1 MIQNSITV
9 NQQKPPGFSPQA
21 TQSVFNNN
29 YASALASGDP
39 RFNVKQYD
47 RGGISRGGAQWG
59 QAGIDA
65 SQKMV
70 QGIADAY
77 SQKSADAVSNATTQL
92 QGDQQQQAYS
102 QQLASL
108 QQQQNN
114 DSAMAALQRQ
124 QQQMSF
130 VNSLLGGL
138 LN

>member
-1 MIQNSITV
+1 MNQNSVTV
-9 NQQKPPGFSPQA
+9 NQPRPAGFTPQT

-29 YASALASGDP
+29 YANAMAAGDP

-47 RGGISRGGAQWG
+47 RGGMSRGGGQWG

-65 SQKMV
+65 SQKLAS
-70 QGIADAY
+70 GIAEAY
-77 SQKSADAVSNATTQL
+77 SQKAGDATANANTQL
-92 QGDQQQQAYS
+92 QGQQQQQQYA
-102 QQLASL
+102 QQLGAL

-114 DSAMAALQRQ
+114 DNAMMALQRQ